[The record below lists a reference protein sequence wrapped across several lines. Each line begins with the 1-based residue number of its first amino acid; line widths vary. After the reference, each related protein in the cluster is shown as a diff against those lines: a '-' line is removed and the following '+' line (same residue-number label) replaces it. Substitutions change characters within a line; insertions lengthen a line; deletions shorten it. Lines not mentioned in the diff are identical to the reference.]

1 MANSGTNPSSF
12 ELMNNNILELFNKNQ
27 IIKYNYIENFMSGAE
42 VMGGCHVYFENTT
55 KQKFMTIG
63 FITSGSIN
71 ILVNGVEVSLHKNQ
85 VIILP
90 SWSDIKESI
99 CSSDF
104 HAYLV
109 SVSFEILMDISRT
122 NAHLKPRFPDTNKAQ
137 NVNNIVLSDDQVHI
151 LVEGTSR
158 IIGALGNKRHH
169 FSKELNYAL
178 YTVLMTDLVNILWE
192 HIGEDEE
199 KLNSDISR
207 TDELFRQFMMILDEH
222 IEKESN
228 VEFYANK
235 MFISKQY
242 LSLIVKKHTKIPVGT
257 IIARTRYQRAAKLLR
272 NPEYSVQ
279 QIALMLSF
287 ADQSAFGKF
296 FKKHSG
302 VSPSSFR
309 KDILTSLTSKV

>member
-1 MANSGTNPSSF
+1 
-12 ELMNNNILELFNKNQ
+12 
-27 IIKYNYIENFMSGAE
+27 MSGAE
-42 VMGGCHVYFENTT
+42 VIGECHLFFEETA

-63 FITSGSIN
+63 FVTSGN
-71 ILVNGVEVSLHKNQ
+71 IKLLISGTEVSIHKNQ

-90 SWSDIKESI
+90 SWSDVRESI
-99 CSSDF
+99 CSEDF

-122 NAHLKPRFPDTNKAQ
+122 NAHLKPRFPDAGKIES
-137 NVNNIVLSDDQVHI
+137 VNHIILTDEQMHI
-151 LVEGTSR
+151 LVEGSSR
-158 IIGALGNKRHH
+158 IIGALGNKKHH
-169 FSKELNYAL
+169 FIKELNYAL
-178 YTVLMTDLVNILWE
+178 YTVLMTDFINIMWE
-192 HIGEDEE
+192 HLGEDEE

-207 TDELFRQFMMILDEH
+207 TDDLFRQFMMILDDN

-242 LSLIVKKHTKIPVGT
+242 LSLIVKKQTKVPVGT
-257 IIARTRYQRAAKLLR
+257 IIARTRYQRAAKMLR

-279 QIALMLSF
+279 QIAHLLSF

-302 VSPSSFR
+302 VSPSAFR
-309 KDILTSLTSKV
+309 KDILTSLTSKVENQ

>member
-1 MANSGTNPSSF
+1 
-12 ELMNNNILELFNKNQ
+12 
-27 IIKYNYIENFMSGAE
+27 MSGAE
-42 VMGGCHVYFENTT
+42 VIGECHLFFEETA

-63 FITSGSIN
+63 FVTSGNIKLLIN
-71 ILVNGVEVSLHKNQ
+71 GTEVSIHKNQ

-90 SWSDIKESI
+90 SWSDVRESI
-99 CSSDF
+99 CSEDF

-122 NAHLKPRFPDTNKAQ
+122 NAHLKPRFPDAGKIES
-137 NVNNIVLSDDQVHI
+137 VNHIILTDEQMHI
-151 LVEGTSR
+151 LVEGSSR
-158 IIGALGNKRHH
+158 IIGALGNKKHH
-169 FSKELNYAL
+169 FIKELNYAL
-178 YTVLMTDLVNILWE
+178 YTVLMTDFINIMWE
-192 HIGEDEE
+192 HLGEDEE

-207 TDELFRQFMMILDEH
+207 TDDLFRQFMMILDDN

-242 LSLIVKKHTKIPVGT
+242 LSLIVKKQTKVPVGT
-257 IIARTRYQRAAKLLR
+257 IIARTRYQRAAKMLR

-279 QIALMLSF
+279 QIAHLLSF

-302 VSPSSFR
+302 VSPSAFR
-309 KDILTSLTSKV
+309 KDILTSLTSKVENQ

>member
-1 MANSGTNPSSF
+1 
-12 ELMNNNILELFNKNQ
+12 MNNNILELFTKEQ
-27 IIKYNYIENFMSGAE
+27 VIKYNYIENFMIGAE
-42 VMGGCHVYFENTT
+42 VAGENHLYLEDST

-63 FITSGSIN
+63 FITDGSIKLL
-71 ILVNGVEVSLHKNQ
+71 INGAEVSLNKNQ

-90 SWSDIKESI
+90 SWSDINECI

-122 NAHLKPRFPDTNKAQ
+122 NAHLKPRFPDVSKSQALH
-137 NVNNIVLSDDQVHI
+137 NIFLSDEQMHI
-151 LVEGTSR
+151 LVEGSSR
-158 IIGALGNKRHH
+158 IIGALGNKSHH
-169 FSKELNYAL
+169 FIKELNYAL
-178 YTVLMTDLVNILWE
+178 YTVLMTDFVNIMWI
-192 HIGEDEE
+192 HMGDSDEE
-199 KLNSDISR
+199 LQADISR
-207 TDELFRQFMMILDEH
+207 TDELFRQFMMILDEN
-222 IEKESN
+222 IERESN

-242 LSLIVKKHTKIPVGT
+242 LSLIVKKQTKVPVGT
-257 IIARTRYQRAAKLLR
+257 IISRTRYQRAAKLLR

-279 QIALMLSF
+279 QVAHMLSF

-302 VSPSSFR
+302 VSPSAFR
-309 KDILTSLTSKV
+309 KDILTSLTSKVENQ